1 MSAFQRWNKLVSRL
15 TFKLIEVWNQLC
27 LGWCH
32 LEGYTS
38 IISSIYATYRASPKI
53 TGSTFIFTTS
63 WDSSSTT
70 IGSPL
75 SSSNST
81 TTTTY
86 NMFYIVPLACLK
98 IIVILFA
105 IVASKCANP
114 LPYNTRL
121 IITIFF
127 FLLFF
132 LGMPTFF
139 FKLVGKIITFLF

>member
-1 MSAFQRWNKLVSRL
+1 
-15 TFKLIEVWNQLC
+15 
-27 LGWCH
+27 
-32 LEGYTS
+32 
-38 IISSIYATYRASPKI
+38 
-53 TGSTFIFTTS
+53 
-63 WDSSSTT
+63 
-70 IGSPL
+70 
-75 SSSNST
+75 
-81 TTTTY
+81 
-86 NMFYIVPLACLK
+86 MFYIVPLACLK

-139 FKLVGKIITFLF
+139 FKLVGKIIIFYFRLRSTSSNGCLAMDALRYVFLNIFTLKHALPPSLNSILLRCTQDTICLHGILVTIHSPYGHCPFFKSTQSLV